1 LKQES
6 NTTGSF
12 LVHDE
17 CQDTRCLTVRG
28 KDSITHYKIQSQDGL
43 FFIVEQTKFK
53 MLQDLVYHYTTHQSS
68 GVLVTTLRHPYYVPR
83 GDDEVSRGDIQ
94 LTHKIGKGN
103 YGDIWH
109 GVKGETHVAVKIQNQ
124 GLASKSEFLQEA
136 TVLSQ
141 LDHPKIIHC
150 EGVCSSEEPAY
161 LLTEFLKFGNLVD
174 YLQKGEGKDVHFL
187 DLVSF
192 GLQVAMG
199 MAYLERQ
206 GYIHCD
212 LAARS
217 VAVGE
222 GKLCKIQN
230 FERARRAS
238 CYKLPPRTSVP
249 VRWTAPEVFATNEY
263 TNKADVWA
271 FGVVLVEI
279 ITRGGRPYNHMTNEE
294 TLKAVQSGYRMS
306 QPPSCPR
313 GLYEVMLKCWCA
325 ESDSR
330 VRFEAL
336 EWQLEEF
343 FVSQCFEDRTYIAP
357 FQTKH

>member
-1 LKQES
+1 MSLCA
-6 NTTGSF
+6 GSF

-249 VRWTAPEVFATNEY
+249 VRWTAPEVCMTPPISYLCFHLPCSTSL
-263 TNKADVWA
+263 VWHDDIIIVLSFFFFFLPLFHFFHRCLPPMSTRIRQT
-271 FGVVLVEI
+271 FGLSVLFSWRLSPEGVAPT
-279 ITRGGRPYNHMTNEE
+279 IT
-294 TLKAVQSGYRMS
+294 
-306 QPPSCPR
+306 
-313 GLYEVMLKCWCA
+313 
-325 ESDSR
+325 
-330 VRFEAL
+330 
-336 EWQLEEF
+336 
-343 FVSQCFEDRTYIAP
+343 
-357 FQTKH
+357 